1 MTNSPAHRPP
11 DSPQPDNSLSET
23 TDPRAM
29 GRPAVQVAPG
39 EPIVDVVI
47 PVYNEE
53 TDLAGC
59 IRTLDDYLAGLY
71 PADGPGYSITIA
83 DNASTDQTPQ
93 IGAALADDLTHVRY
107 LRLEEKG
114 RGRAL
119 RRAWLTSQA
128 PVLAYMDV
136 DLSTGLSA
144 FPALV
149 APLISGHSDVAIGSR
164 LAAGAAILRG
174 PKRDFISRCYN
185 LLLKGCVGAGFSDAQ
200 CGFKAIRKDVAER
213 LIPVVA
219 DEAWFFDT
227 EMLILAEQAGL
238 RISEVSVDWVDDPN
252 STVHVADTAFK
263 DLQGVWRV
271 GTGLL
276 RGRIPLAAVR
286 EELGRETQTAR
297 PRGFWGHLVRFGA
310 VGIGTTILQM
320 VLFVLL
326 GFVMGAQV
334 ANVVSLLLATVAN
347 TAFNRSFTFGVR
359 GRAGMVTHHLQ
370 GLTVFFLGWGLS
382 AGSLAMAHAAGASR
396 TGEVIAV
403 VGGNLVAT
411 LVKFVLFRTWVFR
424 DQVSP
429 KLRATTADS
438 QPDQDQRFPTSGNPV
453 TAGVPTVPRSSA
465 SLRETNP
472 PLQQTNP
479 SLQETSQEQS
489 R

>member
-1 MTNSPAHRPP
+1 
-11 DSPQPDNSLSET
+11 
-23 TDPRAM
+23 
-29 GRPAVQVAPG
+29 
-39 EPIVDVVI
+39 
-47 PVYNEE
+47 
-53 TDLAGC
+53 
-59 IRTLDDYLAGLY
+59 
-71 PADGPGYSITIA
+71 
-83 DNASTDQTPQ
+83 
-93 IGAALADDLTHVRY
+93 
-107 LRLEEKG
+107 
-114 RGRAL
+114 
-119 RRAWLTSQA
+119 
-128 PVLAYMDV
+128 MDV

-213 LIPVVA
+213 LIPVVE

-271 GTGLL
+271 ATGLL

-286 EELGRETQTAR
+286 GELGRETRSEQ
-297 PRGFWGHLVRFGA
+297 PRGFWSHLVRFGV
-310 VGIGTTILQM
+310 VGLGTTILQM
-320 VLFVLL
+320 LLFVML

-347 TAFNRSFTFGVR
+347 TGMNRAFTFGVK

-382 AGSLAMAHAAGASR
+382 AGALAAAHAAGAGR
-396 TGEVIAV
+396 TGEIVAV

-411 LVKFVLFRTWVFR
+411 LVKFVLFRTWIFR
-424 DQVSP
+424 NQVTPRIHTSAETQHFP
-429 KLRATTADS
+429 TNGDAVATTAPALTN
-438 QPDQDQRFPTSGNPV
+438 QPV
-453 TAGVPTVPRSSA
+453 
-465 SLRETNP
+465 
-472 PLQQTNP
+472 
-479 SLQETSQEQS
+479 QERT